1 MSLNPPCWR
10 VGSAGVDAGPV
21 ALGVEERG
29 RGLGDLLGGI
39 CVGGADRMKM
49 APEDNRDGTT
59 VNATLATWDMLRLG
73 TIAGLS
79 QRPDARLH
87 RAFVVS

>member
-1 MSLNPPCWR
+1 
-10 VGSAGVDAGPV
+10 
-21 ALGVEERG
+21 
-29 RGLGDLLGGI
+29 
-39 CVGGADRMKM
+39 MKM

-59 VNATLATWDMLRLG
+59 VYATLATWDMLRLG

>member
-1 MSLNPPCWR
+1 
-10 VGSAGVDAGPV
+10 
-21 ALGVEERG
+21 
-29 RGLGDLLGGI
+29 
-39 CVGGADRMKM
+39 M

-59 VNATLATWDMLRLG
+59 VYATLATWDMLRLG

-87 RAFVVS
+87 RAFVVSAPSRCSLLYTFRTVPVRAQELTAPL